1 MVEIVRRKRKPPILT
16 PSTIPCL
23 RQLPTINVTW
33 GCTLGCVYCYIQG
46 YANYPGRDRIVLY
59 ENTAELVRE
68 ELARK
73 RKKPR
78 RVYFSSSS
86 DAFQNAPEVQD
97 VSLETMRVLL
107 EAGVEVAFLTKG
119 IVGERFIELFARTPH
134 LTFAQVGIT
143 TLQDSLSAKIEPNAA
158 SPSQRLSGIASLTG
172 VGVSVA
178 ARLDPLIPGVTDTT
192 ESLVTLLSA
201 LRRAGIGDA
210 AASYLFLRPQFASRA
225 PGLEAITGLC
235 RNVDAWPYQRFLD
248 GCGGGRMISTSE
260 RRSRFELLQ
269 TLGKEAGIAI
279 SACRCKNPEL
289 TSVGCGIAGPPPR
302 NERASEEQALLP
314 FVDPARDQGIA
325 RK

>member
-1 MVEIVRRKRKPPILT
+1 MVEVVRRKRKPPILT

-23 RQLPTINVTW
+23 RQLPTINVTR

-46 YANYPGRDRIVLY
+46 YPDYPGKDRIVLY
-59 ENTAELVRE
+59 ENTADLVRE
-68 ELARK
+68 ELARR

-86 DAFQNAPEVQD
+86 DAFQNVPEVEE

-119 IVGERFIELFARTPH
+119 VVGERFTELFARTPH
-134 LTFAQVGIT
+134 LVFAQVGIT
-143 TLQDSLSAKIEPNAA
+143 TLQDSLSTKIEPNAA
-158 SPSQRLSGIASLTG
+158 SPSQRLNGIASLTR
-172 VGVSVA
+172 VGVSVT

-201 LRRAGIGDA
+201 LRRVGISNA

-225 PGLEAITGLC
+225 RELESIVGLC

-248 GCGGGRMISTSE
+248 GCGGGRMIGTSE
-260 RRSRFELLQ
+260 RHSRFEMLQ

-279 SACRCKNPEL
+279 SPCRCKNPDL
-289 TSVGCGIAGPPPR
+289 ASVGCGIAGPPAK
-302 NERASEEQALLP
+302 NEHTSDEQTLLA
-314 FVDPARDQGIA
+314 FVDPARDQEA
-325 RK
+325 TQ